1 MATIAE
7 QQAHDLP
14 GATTAATGE
23 PTGLLSWL
31 TTVDHKRIGILYLVT
46 TCGFFGLGGLE
57 ALVMR
62 IQLAQPQAKILD
74 PDAYNALFTM
84 HGTTMIFL
92 SFTPMMLGFSNYF
105 IPLMIGARDMA
116 FPRLNAMTYWLLLF
130 GGLLLYFSFLTGEPP
145 NVGWFAYAPLTEAP
159 YSTSHGVDYWIL
171 GITAIS
177 VGSVAGA
184 INILVTVIKERAPGM
199 TARNLPPFVWLSV
212 LNTTVIIGAI
222 PALTASQIMLLFD
235 RQLGTHFFVVSTGG
249 DALLWQHIFWFFGH
263 PEVYIMILPLFGVL
277 SEVFIA
283 FSRKPLFGYPYVI
296 GSGFAVA
303 FLSYSVWVHHM
314 FATGLSNWTEA
325 AFGVAGLLI
334 SLPTG
339 VLIFSWM
346 ATMWGGQIRF
356 TTAMLF
362 AISFIV
368 TFTIG
373 GISGVQFSL
382 VPVDWQATDT
392 YYVVAHFHY
401 VLVGGSYLA
410 VLSAMYYWFPKM
422 SGRMLSEKI
431 GKWHFW
437 LTMVGFN
444 LTFFP
449 MHIVGLMGMPRRVY
463 TYPDRPGWGTINM
476 LETIGAFILAISILI
491 FVWNVIRSLR
501 RGEPAGDNPW
511 DASSLEWATSSP
523 PPAYNFVTLPPV
535 PVQSRHPLWDHKRQ
549 LEVDADAARSDN
561 DAHTSTNP
569 VARTLRPVEDV
580 ITRLSTP
587 VLATFAF
594 IASEV
599 VFFGSLIVTFVMYRT
614 RDTSGPQPGDLEVTR
629 TALFSIAL
637 FASSATMVLAG
648 RRLRQGR
655 QKGFR
660 GWLLVTIALGV
671 IFLYGQVTE
680 YRRMYAEGITIDRN
694 LFTSS
699 FFTLTGFHALH
710 VAIGII
716 ALSILAWFAFTGK
729 YQKKSAPVEAISWYW
744 HFVDTVWL
752 VVFSIVYLWT
762 LFS

>member
-7 QQAHDLP
+7 QQTPARS
-14 GATTAATGE
+14 ATSE
-23 PTGLLSWL
+23 PSGLLSWL

-46 TCGFFGLGGLE
+46 TAGFFGLGGLE

-62 IQLAQPQAKILD
+62 IQLAQPNATILD

-105 IPLMIGARDMA
+105 VPLMIGARDMA

-159 YSTSHGVDYWIL
+159 FSTSHGVDYWIL
-171 GITAIS
+171 GITVIS

-184 INILVTVIKERAPGM
+184 INVLVTVIKERAPGM
-199 TARNLPPFVWLSV
+199 SARNLPPFVWLSV
-212 LNTTVIIGAI
+212 LNTTVIIGAV

-235 RQLGTHFFVVSTGG
+235 RTLGTHFFVVSNGG

-283 FSRKPLFGYPYVI
+283 FSRKPLFGYAYVI

-314 FATGLSNWTEA
+314 FTTGLGNWTEA

-334 SLPTG
+334 SIPTG
-339 VLIFSWM
+339 VLIFSWL
-346 ATMWGGQIRF
+346 ATMWGGQLRF
-356 TTAMLF
+356 TTPMLF

-373 GISGVQFSL
+373 GMSGVQFSL

-410 VLSAMYYWFPKM
+410 VLSAIYYWFPKM
-422 SGRMLSEKI
+422 SGRMLSETI
-431 GKWHFW
+431 GRWHFW
-437 LTMVGFN
+437 LTMIGFN

-463 TYPDRPGWGTINM
+463 TYPDKPGWGTINM
-476 LETIGAFILAISILI
+476 LETIGAFILAISIVV

-501 RGEPAGDNPW
+501 HGDPAGDNPW
-511 DASSLEWATSSP
+511 DAASLEWATSSP
-523 PPAYNFVTLPPV
+523 PPAYNFVNIPPV
-535 PVQSRHPLWDHKRQ
+535 PVTSRHPLWDHQ
-549 LEVDADAARSDN
+549 QNAAHE
-561 DAHTSTNP
+561 ATEQAPGTP
-569 VARTLRPVEDV
+569 EPIAVLKPAARTLKPAEDFV
-580 ITRLSTP
+580 TRLSTP
-587 VLATFAF
+587 VLATVAF
-594 IASEV
+594 IVSEI
-599 VFFGSLIVTFVMYRT
+599 VFFGSLIVTFIAYRT
-614 RDTSGPQPGDLEVTR
+614 RDTSGPGPSDLDVPR

-637 FASSATMVLAG
+637 FVSSATIVIAG
-648 RRLRQGR
+648 RHLRHGR
-655 QKGFR
+655 QRPFR
-660 GWLLVTIALGV
+660 LWLLVTIVLGL

-680 YRRMYAEGITIDRN
+680 YRQMYAEGVKIDDN
-694 LFTSS
+694 LFTSA

-710 VAIGII
+710 VAIGIV
-716 ALSILAWFAFTGK
+716 ALSVLAWFAFTGK
-729 YQKKSAPVEAISWYW
+729 YQKKSAPVEAVSWYW
-744 HFVDTVWL
+744 HFVDSVWV

-762 LFS
+762 LL